1 MQVIADSDALNS
13 LCQRLQSAD
22 FVTVDTEFLRD
33 NTYWPKLC
41 LIQLG
46 GPEGAAA
53 IDPLA
58 EGIDLTPVIDLF
70 DNEALL
76 KVFHSARQDLEIFYH
91 AFDRLPH
98 PIFDTQIAAMVCG
111 FGDSVGYD
119 TLVKR
124 LTGQRIDKGP
134 RFTDWSARPLSKAQI
149 RYALDDVIHL
159 RDVYGTLA
167 REMKRRG
174 RSHWLREEMEI
185 LTSPDTYKLDPE
197 TAVRRL
203 KSRSG
208 DRQYLAILG
217 ELATWREREAQ
228 TRDVPR
234 NRVLRDEQLFDIA
247 AQRPRTPQHLA
258 KTRGIKEGLA
268 KGRLGQAIMAAVER
282 GLAIPPDRRPRPPA
296 RIEIAPEMTAVVD
309 MLKILLKMKCA
320 REEVAT
326 KIVAN
331 GGDLERIAAGESN
344 GIPALAGWRRE
355 LFGEDALR
363 LRDGNLA
370 LKVRESQVEL
380 LELEKGDSGA

>member
-1 MQVIADSDALNS
+1 MPVIADSDALKS
-13 LCQRLQSAD
+13 LCQHLQSAD

-58 EGIDLTPVIDLF
+58 EGIDLTPVIELF
-70 DNEALL
+70 DNESIL

-124 LTGQRIDKGP
+124 LTGQRIDKGS
-134 RFTDWSARPLSKAQI
+134 RFTDWSLRPLSEAQI

-159 RDVYGTLA
+159 RDVYETLA
-167 REMKRRG
+167 REMKQRG
-174 RSHWLREEMEI
+174 RSHWLCEEMEV

-203 KSRSG
+203 KSRST

-268 KGRLGQAIMAAVER
+268 KGRSGQAILAAVER
-282 GLAIPPDRRPRPPA
+282 GLAIPPERRPRPPA
-296 RIEIAPEMTAVVD
+296 RIEIAPELTAVID

-320 REEVAT
+320 KEEVAT
-326 KIVAN
+326 KMVAN
-331 GGDLERIAAGESN
+331 GGDLEKIAAGELN

-363 LRDGNLA
+363 LRDGKLA

-380 LELEKGDSGA
+380 LELESRGDT